1 MSYEQHSVV
10 QAFLD
15 GHDVFACLPTGCGK
29 SLCYWILPGV
39 FDRLRGLDSY
49 RHYLCYRPIALWT
62 LVVAVI
68 PLKALMREQVEAL
81 KGRGSRAVC
90 VGDALYEELVHGEI
104 QEGRYQFLFI
114 GVGTMGEGGGEKA
127 LIAPPSQSWA
137 S

>member
-15 GHDVFACLPTGCGK
+15 GHDVFVCLPTGCGK

-39 FDRLRGLDSY
+39 FDRLRGLGS
-49 RHYLCYRPIALWT
+49 YRPIALWT
-62 LVVAVI
+62 LMVAVI

-90 VGDALYEELVHGEI
+90 VGDALYEELVHDEI
-104 QEGRYQFLFI
+104 
-114 GVGTMGEGGGEKA
+114 
-127 LIAPPSQSWA
+127 
-137 S
+137 

>member
-1 MSYEQHSVV
+1 MSSEQRSVV

-15 GHDVFACLPTGCGK
+15 GHDVFVCPPTGSGK

-49 RHYLCYRPIALWT
+49 SI
-62 LVVAVI
+62 VVVVS

-90 VGDALYEELVHGEI
+90 VEDALYEELVRDEI
-104 QEGRYQFLFI
+104 QEGRYQFFFCSCHAAVFVTHDKSITITHQVTHVFTPLC
-114 GVGTMGEGGGEKA
+114 A
-127 LIAPPSQSWA
+127 
-137 S
+137 